1 MDYKKLAQEIVTN
14 VGDVDNI
21 QTLSH
26 CMTRL
31 RFQLKDASK
40 ANKEAFEHLE
50 GVIGVVYAGGQ
61 YMVILGQ
68 HLLQTYDVIMNDFNI
83 ASGGSIDENLDGDL
97 TPKEPWTWKNAG
109 SKIIGFVSSS
119 VTPMIPGL
127 IAGGMLKVV
136 LLLIVTFIDSHFATS
151 SSYLLL
157 SAIADAPFYFMPI
170 FVVYGAANKLGATP
184 IYAMA
189 SAAALLHGN
198 FTGLVTAGAPITL
211 FGISVS
217 LLSYGTSLLPALL
230 IAILAYYVEK
240 FLNKI
245 IPNIFK
251 AIFVGMGTIFVAGSL
266 GFIILGP
273 LGNMFGQGIASLFM
287 FLEGTVGPIA
297 VGLLAAAL
305 PWMVMAGMHTALA
318 PFMTQLLTNP
328 GYDAMI
334 RPAFLLHNM
343 AEGGAVIGVTARTK
357 DKAKRGELLSIAIGC
372 IVAGVTEP
380 AIYGV
385 NLKYKKP
392 MYGVMAGG
400 FVGGIV
406 AGILGAKAYEMGYS
420 NILALPIFGKTV
432 LAAVA
437 GIIVTIVVAAVVTYL
452 LGIDTSKEDAKL
464 TVTEPVRQVVPDD
477 AILAIANGELV
488 PLEKV
493 NDEVFAQK
501 LMGDGIAFKPTS
513 DFITAPA
520 NGELTTVF
528 PTGHA
533 FGVTRPD
540 GVELLV
546 HIGINTVELNGE
558 GFDVLARAGDSIR
571 AGQPIVRIDRDRINQ
586 KGYDTTTMLIITN
599 ANGKTIEL
607 PQMGDVKQGQRL
619 DKGEN

>member
-1 MDYKKLAQEIVTN
+1 
-14 VGDVDNI
+14 
-21 QTLSH
+21 
-26 CMTRL
+26 
-31 RFQLKDASK
+31 
-40 ANKEAFEHLE
+40 
-50 GVIGVVYAGGQ
+50 
-61 YMVILGQ
+61 
-68 HLLQTYDVIMNDFNI
+68 
-83 ASGGSIDENLDGDL
+83 
-97 TPKEPWTWKNAG
+97 
-109 SKIIGFVSSS
+109 
-119 VTPMIPGL
+119 
-127 IAGGMLKVV
+127 
-136 LLLIVTFIDSHFATS
+136 
-151 SSYLLL
+151 
-157 SAIADAPFYFMPI
+157 
-170 FVVYGAANKLGATP
+170 
-184 IYAMA
+184 
-189 SAAALLHGN
+189 
-198 FTGLVTAGAPITL
+198 
-211 FGISVS
+211 
-217 LLSYGTSLLPALL
+217 
-230 IAILAYYVEK
+230 
-240 FLNKI
+240 
-245 IPNIFK
+245 
-251 AIFVGMGTIFVAGSL
+251 
-266 GFIILGP
+266 
-273 LGNMFGQGIASLFM
+273 
-287 FLEGTVGPIA
+287 
-297 VGLLAAAL
+297 
-305 PWMVMAGMHTALA
+305 
-318 PFMTQLLTNP
+318 
-328 GYDAMI
+328 
-334 RPAFLLHNM
+334 
-343 AEGGAVIGVTARTK
+343 
-357 DKAKRGELLSIAIGC
+357 
-372 IVAGVTEP
+372 
-380 AIYGV
+380 
-385 NLKYKKP
+385 
-392 MYGVMAGG
+392 MAGG
-400 FVGGIV
+400 FFGGIV

-599 ANGKTIEL
+599 ANGKMIEL

-619 DKGEN
+619 DKEEN